1 VDERNEKMQYKIR
14 QSQTNKIPYQIIVG
28 DKEQADKSVNVR
40 RYGSKETAEFSL
52 TDFVAAITAD
62 VASFSKVVAS
72 ND

>member
-1 VDERNEKMQYKIR
+1 
-14 QSQTNKIPYQIIVG
+14 NKIPYQIIVG

-62 VASFSKVVAS
+62 VANYSKVVAS